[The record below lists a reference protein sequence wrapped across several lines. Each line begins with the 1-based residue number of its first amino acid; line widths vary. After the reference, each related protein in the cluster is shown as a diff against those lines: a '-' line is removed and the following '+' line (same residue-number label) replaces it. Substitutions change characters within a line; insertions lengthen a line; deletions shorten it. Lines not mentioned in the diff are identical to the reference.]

1 MVRKCFPFLI
11 IGWQVDF
18 GGEILPVRLGEE
30 NKKAIFCF
38 IFKKGSIY
46 CHITG
51 KISLPKS

>member
-18 GGEILPVRLGEE
+18 GEEILPVRLGEE